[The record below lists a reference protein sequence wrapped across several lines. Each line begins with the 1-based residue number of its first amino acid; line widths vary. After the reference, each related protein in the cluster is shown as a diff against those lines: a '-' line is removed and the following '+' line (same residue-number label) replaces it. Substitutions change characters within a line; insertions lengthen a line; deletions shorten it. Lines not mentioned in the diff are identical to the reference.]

1 MTKKAKLTTLAV
13 NFSGL
18 TREEAREA
26 IAKYLKNN
34 DLIVKEEKTIS
45 NVGYSERSNTPIE
58 TLVMPQWFV
67 KMENLA
73 KKVINHLK
81 SADQCKV
88 LSQTFYKNSE

>member
-1 MTKKAKLTTLAV
+1 IDQEGKI
-13 NFSGL
+13 NYPSSQFHGL

-58 TLVMPQWFV
+58 TLHDLLIL
-67 KMENLA
+67 NG
-73 KKVINHLK
+73 
-81 SADQCKV
+81 
-88 LSQTFYKNSE
+88 